1 MGDGTK
7 LMVEQGKPMIS
18 ALVVAAIMLVAAS
31 LEALAHS
38 LRRDADALTEIALD
52 SGSRRA
58 CAHSRP
64 AAPTRP
70 AEPRQPWVA
79 RKGRIIPPNLLC
91 S

>member
-1 MGDGTK
+1 
-7 LMVEQGKPMIS
+7 MIS

-31 LEALAHS
+31 LEASAHS

-58 CAHSRP
+58 FAHSRP